1 MNCYAYAGADV
12 ICYFED
18 SKGRIQVLT
27 TDGIYEDCEVGKSK
41 KWIRENLRHFSKKQ
55 LENYINNHSN
65 SYFPW
70 KGIIAQYFKEEK
82 KEKKEKKKKKE
93 KKMVEFDTNKKVGA
107 EGPDSSKHRTDAD
120 RDYYWPLGEIELE
133 EVQL

>member
-1 MNCYAYAGADV
+1 MDCYVYKGADV
-12 ICYFED
+12 IGYFED
-18 SKGRIQVLT
+18 SKGRTQVLT
-27 TDGIYEDCEVGKSK
+27 TEGIYEDYEVGKNK
-41 KWIRENLRHFSKKQ
+41 KWIRENLRHLSKEQ
-55 LENYINNHSN
+55 LKNYINNHSN

-70 KGIIAQYFKEEK
+70 EGIEAQYFK
-82 KEKKEKKKKKE
+82 KEKKE

-107 EGPDSSKHRTDAD
+107 EVLDSSKHRTDAD